1 MQDKY
6 EIFAEKG
13 LTTIFD
19 GALLPNINQTTNEVN
34 NYRVIGYRLE
44 SIRTEKVQVIC
55 RMPEDSN
62 GVYTAGVVLDGVR
75 RRGKSTSSV
84 FFPKHWTKD
93 EVTDAIFEAYQNRI
107 VKNVADNQY
116 IGKTSKEMHIFLWL
130 DGEDKVTDAMPFRDA
145 VIELNRRLNRR
156 RRASATCGI
165 CGQYKHYVCL
175 ERHNPRKKQTG
186 FKRILKR
193 SRYYSRKIYY
203 NLAKNLGLLE

>member
-13 LTTIFD
+13 LSTIFD

-44 SIRTEKVQVIC
+44 STRTEKVRVIC

-62 GVYTAGVVLDGVR
+62 GVYTATIFFDGVR
-75 RRGKSTSSV
+75 RRGKSTTSV
-84 FFPKHWTKD
+84 FFPRHWMKD
-93 EVTDAIFEAYQNRI
+93 EVVDAIFEAYQNRI

-130 DGEDKVTDAMPFRDA
+130 DEKDKVTDAMPFRDA
-145 VIELNRRLNRR
+145 VKEFKRR
-156 RRASATCGI
+156 RKAKATCKI
-165 CGQYKHYVCL
+165 CGEHKHYVCL
-175 ERHNPRKKQTG
+175 ERHNPPKKPTG

-203 NLAKNLGLLE
+203 NLAENLGLIK

>member
-44 SIRTEKVQVIC
+44 SIRRENVRVIS
-55 RMPEDSN
+55 RQPEDSN
-62 GVYTAGVVLDGVR
+62 GIYTATVFFDGVR
-75 RRGKSTSSV
+75 RKGKSKSSV
-84 FFPKHWTKD
+84 FFPRHWSKD
-93 EVTDAIFEAYQNRI
+93 EVIEAIFEAYQNRI
-107 VKNVADNQY
+107 VRKVSDKQY
-116 IGKTSKEMHIFLWL
+116 IGKTSKEMHVFLWL
-130 DGEDKVTDAMPFRDA
+130 DEADKVIDAMPFRDA
-145 VIELNRRLNRR
+145 ILVLNNRI
-156 RRASATCGI
+156 RAKSICKI
-165 CGQYKHYVCL
+165 CGQSKHYVCL
-175 ERHNPRKKQTG
+175 EHHNPPRKATG

-203 NLAKNLGLLE
+203 NLAENLGLIK